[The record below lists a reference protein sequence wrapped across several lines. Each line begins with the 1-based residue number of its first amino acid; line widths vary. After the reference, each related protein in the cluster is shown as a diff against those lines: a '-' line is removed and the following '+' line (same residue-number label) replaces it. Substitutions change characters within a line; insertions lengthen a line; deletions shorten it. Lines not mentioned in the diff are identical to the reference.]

1 MFSQRSELDKKSD
14 YVEEDMNEF
23 DKKELDTNFQFSN
36 LQLKNLIKS
45 VVDGINDTKT
55 KNSNSNK
62 SKKTKSKTKEK
73 FSAEVPSF
81 LLKFSEKNE
90 AKIINNFRNQAA
102 AKKENPNKL
111 LKYLILNTLTS
122 ENTLKYYSA
131 LKNDIYYSLRKAVYT
146 SLSPF
151 YLRLEENNIVF
162 QHKHDLINSKLNLI
176 LNLLLEI
183 LTKSQFDIDKNK
195 LDDLFIFNDLKQKQ
209 EQEYILLKKKNQTR
223 KKEIYESY
231 KNYLLTEQVNQIIN
245 DEDQLIA
252 RPTSLRKIKS
262 ILNEWRESNP
272 TNLDKSNQSE
282 KESQDDNIN
291 IVKQDEQV
299 NQKEEEEGI

>member
-1 MFSQRSELDKKSD
+1 M
-14 YVEEDMNEF
+14 EEE
-23 DKKELDTNFQFSN
+23 KELNTNFQFSS

-45 VVDGINDTKT
+45 VADGLNEIKT
-55 KNSNSNK
+55 KSSK
-62 SKKTKSKTKEK
+62 SKKPKSNKNKTKEK
-73 FSAEVPSF
+73 FNAEVPSF

-90 AKIINNFRNQAA
+90 AKIINNFRAQAKL
-102 AKKENPNKL
+102 KKENPNKL

-162 QHKHDLINSKLNLI
+162 EHKYELINSKLNLI
-176 LNLLLEI
+176 INLLLENMQ
-183 LTKSQFDIDKNK
+183 KSQFEIEQNK
-195 LDDLFIFNDLKQKQ
+195 MEDLVLFKSLKQKQ

-231 KNYLLTEQVNQIIN
+231 KNYLLTEQVEKIIN
-245 DEDQLIA
+245 DEDQLVA
-252 RPTSLRKIKS
+252 KPTSLRKIKS
-262 ILNEWRESNP
+262 IL
-272 TNLDKSNQSE
+272 
-282 KESQDDNIN
+282 KESYEPNSNDKTQDSMDLGQS
-291 IVKQDEQV
+291 QDEKI
-299 NQKEEEEGI
+299 NQEKGEEQNEN